1 MAGHS
6 KWANIKHRK
15 AGQDAKRGKV
25 FTKIIRELT
34 VAAKMGGGNISDNP
48 RLRAVVDKALSANMT
63 RDTIDRAIARG
74 SGSAESEN
82 LEELTYEGYG
92 PGGVAILCQTLTDN
106 KNRTVAEVRHGFSK
120 YGCSLGTSG
129 SVSYLFTKT
138 GIISF
143 ASHVSEDEIM
153 EHALDAGAHDIVV
166 TADSIDVMTTLEN
179 FGVVQDSLKEAGI
192 ESISAEMTMLASN
205 EIDLNLSDAEKLL
218 KLIEHLEDLD
228 DVQNVFSNAKLSA
241 DIIAKLKI

>member
-1 MAGHS
+1 M
-6 KWANIKHRK
+6 
-15 AGQDAKRGKV
+15 Q
-25 FTKIIRELT
+25 
-34 VAAKMGGGNISDNP
+34 
-48 RLRAVVDKALSANMT
+48 
-63 RDTIDRAIARG
+63 RAIARG

-129 SVSYLFTKT
+129 SVSYLFTQT

-143 ASHVSEDEIM
+143 ASHVSEEEIM

-179 FGVVQDSLKEAGI
+179 FGVVQDTLKDAGI